1 MYPNFH
7 TFTPNMTTASRNPQE
22 TRFSSSQLQRFRLS
36 ASSQGESRR
45 CSVCRKPAILDYVYA
60 APIPGLGAPLW
71 KFSGVE
77 GCAWTAQVAIKRS
90 RSIEA
95 NTLTSTYQS
104 PCLAIKQLQPSRKNT
119 SLFHPPSSRYG
130 CWWSSVRRRQGTT
143 TCCEMIFI
151 SPQPPKGEQGGVGA
165 DQTARLWV
173 RRVLSRYLSGTWGT
187 SGFQPRV

>member
-1 MYPNFH
+1 
-7 TFTPNMTTASRNPQE
+7 
-22 TRFSSSQLQRFRLS
+22 
-36 ASSQGESRR
+36 
-45 CSVCRKPAILDYVYA
+45 VCRKPAILDYVYA

-165 DQTARLWV
+165 DQPARLWV